1 MKTTEE
7 LQAKWAQVLRQLD
20 EETTFNQ
27 HQVRGICFAL
37 LNQNI
42 DLDKRIKILGEII
55 NLNPKQSAL

>member
-7 LQAKWAQVLRQLD
+7 LQAKWTQVLRQLD

-27 HQVRGICFAL
+27 NQVRGICFAL

-42 DLDKRIKILGEII
+42 DLVKRIKILGEII
-55 NLNPKQSAL
+55 NLNSKQSAI